1 MHISRIKLK
10 NIRGFKELDF
20 DLAHGV
26 DEHGQAKYAGW
37 IVFTGGNGAGKS
49 TLLKA
54 IAAGLVRGQYAL
66 TLEPKIDA
74 WVRHGEKEAHASL
87 SFVRNLEDDFFEQNK
102 EYPQEVA
109 PVMDYFL
116 PVRDVSLSNSATES
130 MDAIVDSLDKKDNS
144 SLENFAKNFGV
155 YLLQAL
161 TIPDW
166 TSIDVTTFY
175 EKSRSYLRAK
185 SMVANFD
192 DVEIE
197 FHELKATLN
206 QVKENIAKLSETERN
221 ALEEEFAT
229 LIQSSLEGRMLISTM
244 LSAMMAGDGLLSENS
259 QGWFSC
265 GYGPFRRVFGASQEA
280 TQLMTGEVV
289 ERFATLFQEAASL
302 YEADRWLRDLK
313 YKTLEGNES
322 AKAQLEIVLELLRDE
337 FMPNQITLKDVNSD
351 GLWLE
356 DRNGLRLAWRD
367 MSDGYRAALA
377 LLSDIL
383 RQLIRKFGVEGLA
396 ARNAEGR
403 LYITRSGV
411 VLIDEV
417 DAHLHP
423 EWQREIS
430 GWLKRHFPHI
440 QFLVTTHSPL
450 ICQAADKIFVLP
462 EPGSDELPYALS
474 DAQLQEVRASKSDAV
489 LRSPAFG
496 LQNTRSELAVENLA
510 EFTKLRSKQRA
521 GATLTAAEST
531 RLAELDNFIHADKEL

>member
-1 MHISRIKLK
+1 MHISHIFLE
-10 NIRGFKELDF
+10 NLRGFKELNF
-20 DLAHGV
+20 DLAHSV
-26 DEHGQAKYAGW
+26 DAQGQSCYAGW
-37 IVFTGGNGAGKS
+37 IVFVGDNGSGKS
-49 TLLKA
+49 SLLKA
-54 IAAGLVRGQYAL
+54 IAAGLL
-66 TLEPKIDA
+66 SEKHLDSLEPNRSNWIRKGEDRAGYTLNIEQEKRDDHFANDKIYPIETGILKSKGVYADNDRSQDDPLFDIA
-74 WVRHGEKEAHASL
+74 HVPHDDLLKLAPLDNSTIEKFAENQ
-87 SFVRNLEDDFFEQNK
+87 V
-102 EYPQEVA
+102 EYWLKHWLKQ
-109 PVMDYFL
+109 L
-116 PVRDVSLSNSATES
+116 PETTKRVVESAGIREKSATSAYQLLMSDEN
-130 MDAIVDSLDKKDNS
+130 KKN
-144 SLENFAKNFGV
+144 L
-155 YLLQAL
+155 
-161 TIPDW
+161 
-166 TSIDVTTFY
+166 
-175 EKSRSYLRAK
+175 
-185 SMVANFD
+185 
-192 DVEIE
+192 
-197 FHELKATLN
+197 
-206 QVKENIAKLSETERN
+206 
-221 ALEEEFAT
+221 
-229 LIQSSLEGRMLISTM
+229 MLINLTY
-244 LSAMMAGDGLLSENS
+244 LAMTQGPLADNAT
-259 QGWFSC
+259 GWFSC

-289 ERFATLFQEAASL
+289 ERFATLFNEAASL
-302 YEADRWLRDLK
+302 FEADRWLRDLR

-322 AKAQLEIVLELLRDE
+322 AKAQLELVLELLRDE
-337 FMPNQITLKDVNSD
+337 FMPNQITLKGVNSD

-377 LLSDIL
+377 LLCDIL
-383 RQLIRKFGVEGLA
+383 RHLIRKFGVEGLA

-510 EFTKLRSKQRA
+510 EFSKLRSKQRA
-521 GATLTAAEST
+521 GATLTPAEST